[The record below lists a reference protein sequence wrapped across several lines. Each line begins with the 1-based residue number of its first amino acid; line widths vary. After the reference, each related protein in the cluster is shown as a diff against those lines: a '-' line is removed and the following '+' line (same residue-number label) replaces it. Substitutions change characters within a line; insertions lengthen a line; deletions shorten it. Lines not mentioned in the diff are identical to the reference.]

1 MAAAFRSTE
10 LGSEGSAGSEGA
22 DLDTLVAADA
32 AAPAVDLAL
41 SASVG
46 IAFFTS
52 AGGAGPAGSCGASG
66 NLKPESGFCRP
77 DPADLALS
85 ARVGRTFF
93 TSDALGR
100 SGSLGGSGSLVLDV
114 KALKGLAGAAGG
126 AGAAFCVSLTA
137 ADAADL
143 ALSARVGSA
152 VFTSDALGGSGSL
165 GLAVKALKGLAGTA
179 GGAGAAFCVTLTAAD
194 AADLTLSA
202 RLGYLL
208 LISGVPVT
216 SVFFTSEVTAEAA
229 DLALSARVGSAVFT
243 SDALG
248 GSGSLGLAVKA
259 LKGLAGAAGGAGA
272 AFCVSLTAADAAD
285 LTLSARLGYLLL
297 ISGVPVTSVF
307 FTSEATV
314 EAADLALSAKVGSAC
329 FTGSGPAGGDTS
341 GGPPS
346 GPIFAF
352 SASELKGL
360 STAGLA
366 ASDVL
371 GASGSVLAFLD
382 LITLTPAGHGCASDA
397 QAVGCQPLSQTRP
410 LVRSMVDW

>member
-1 MAAAFRSTE
+1 M
-10 LGSEGSAGSEGA
+10 
-22 DLDTLVAADA
+22 
-32 AAPAVDLAL
+32 
-41 SASVG
+41 
-46 IAFFTS
+46 
-52 AGGAGPAGSCGASG
+52 
-66 NLKPESGFCRP
+66 
-77 DPADLALS
+77 
-85 ARVGRTFF
+85 
-93 TSDALGR
+93 
-100 SGSLGGSGSLVLDV
+100 

-126 AGAAFCVSLTA
+126 AGAAFCVS
-137 ADAADL
+137 
-143 ALSARVGSA
+143 
-152 VFTSDALGGSGSL
+152 
-165 GLAVKALKGLAGTA
+165 
-179 GGAGAAFCVTLTAAD
+179 LTAAD

-272 AFCVSLTAADAAD
+272 AFCVSLTAAEAAD
-285 LTLSARLGYLLL
+285 LT
-297 ISGVPVTSVF
+297 
-307 FTSEATV
+307 
-314 EAADLALSAKVGSAC
+314 LSAKVGSAC
-329 FTGSGPAGGDTS
+329 FTGSGAAGGDTS
-341 GGPPS
+341 GGPAVRAD
-346 GPIFAF
+346 FAF

-360 STAGLA
+360 GTVGLA